1 MIESEVWQY
10 AQYPAF
16 FVLGAVVSLIN
27 SIAGGGSTLS
37 LPIMIFLGM
46 PATVANGTNRI
57 GLIIGNFSSA
67 FNLMKHGYLNKRI
80 FVQLAIPTF
89 LGALVGACFLVRI
102 GDKMFQAILAV
113 VICLVV
119 VMGNIRKDILG
130 KPPETPPEKLTW
142 KGALGFFGIAI
153 YGCIVQVGVGFV
165 QIFGLTRYT
174 GMDAVHVN
182 ALKNSLT
189 NVFLLVSTVALGV
202 MGKIDWPIAIVMAAG
217 ALAHRYRDGGR
228 RLARR
233 LPRQLHAE
241 EEGKR
246 VCPPLRECR
255 ERHHGRVPGGRF
267 DHELKSAP
275 SGA

>member
-1 MIESEVWQY
+1 MNFEPTALALY
-10 AQYPAF
+10 AAY

-67 FNLMKHGYLNKRI
+67 FNLARHGYLNKRI
-80 FVQLAIPTF
+80 FFQLLTPTI
-89 LGALVGACFLVRI
+89 LGALLGACFLVHI
-102 GDKMFQAILAV
+102 GDKLFQAILAV

-119 VMGNIRKDILG
+119 IMSNLRKDILG
-130 KPPETPPEKLTW
+130 KPPVAPPEKLTL
-142 KGALGFFGIAI
+142 KGALGFFGIAV

-174 GMDAVHVN
+174 GLSPIQIN

-189 NVFLLVSTVALGV
+189 NVFLVVSTVTLGIN
-202 MGKIDWPIAIVMAAG
+202 GKINWPIAVLMAGGAWVGGYFGSFLQRKKGNKFIQRFISVCSIGMAIALVVDLIV
-217 ALAHRYRDGGR
+217 
-228 RLARR
+228 
-233 LPRQLHAE
+233 
-241 EEGKR
+241 K
-246 VCPPLRECR
+246 
-255 ERHHGRVPGGRF
+255 
-267 DHELKSAP
+267 
-275 SGA
+275 